1 MKALVE
7 IGRTPVEIRDGQGA
21 TPLYVA
27 ASTDQQQICLYL
39 MSKGAN
45 VEVLTHW
52 NARDLHF
59 RLVFAPLLAAR
70 LSRYQHLTALALS
83 RQPACHRLVCTIFK
97 RYSGVAQVVQG
108 DEHGSTAEHGRH
120 TAFRLLL
127 REAAV
132 VLDQ

>member
-1 MKALVE
+1 MKALVG

-52 NARDLHF
+52 NARRPSLSADLCTA
-59 RLVFAPLLAAR
+59 LGSEALKIQTSDCSCTKQAASLSQAR
-70 LSRYQHLTALALS
+70 LHNPQAPQR
-83 RQPACHRLVCTIFK
+83 F
-97 RYSGVAQVVQG
+97 
-108 DEHGSTAEHGRH
+108 
-120 TAFRLLL
+120 
-127 REAAV
+127 
-132 VLDQ
+132 

>member
-1 MKALVE
+1 MKALVG

-45 VEVLTHW
+45 VEVLTHC

-59 RLVFAPLLAAR
+59 RLTFAPLLAAR
-70 LSRYQHLTALALS
+70 LSRYRRLTALALS
-83 RQPACHRLVCTIFK
+83 RQPACHRLVCTILK
-97 RYSGVAQVVQG
+97 RHSGYRHVVQG
-108 DEHGSTAEHGRH
+108 AG
-120 TAFRLLL
+120 
-127 REAAV
+127 
-132 VLDQ
+132 